1 MKALLENTYERF
13 LQVVSGSRKMPLKQV
28 RKLAE
33 GRVYTGLE
41 AYKIGLVDEIGGIE
55 TAKAQLAKR
64 IGVRRIKTIE
74 YSMKKKT
81 TIIKRIRQFTS
92 VGMHSSR
99 PEQITQIFDSMIP
112 EEMRSYINIPISL

>member
-1 MKALLENTYERF
+1 M
-13 LQVVSGSRKMPLKQV
+13 
-28 RKLAE
+28 
-33 GRVYTGLE
+33 E

-64 IGVRRIKTIE
+64 IGVQRIKTIE
-74 YSMKKKT
+74 YSMKKKI

-92 VGMHSSR
+92 VGMNSSQ

-112 EEMRSYINIPISL
+112 EEMQLIYQYPYQPLMLMPFRIDQ

>member
-13 LQVVSGSRKMPLKQV
+13 LQVVSGGRKMPLKQV

-41 AYKIGLVDEIGGIE
+41 AHKIGLVDEIGGIE
-55 TAKAQLAKR
+55 IAKAQLAKR

-74 YSMKKKT
+74 YSMKENNNYQTYTAVYVSWNQSFT
-81 TIIKRIRQFTS
+81 TRTN
-92 VGMHSSR
+92 H
-99 PEQITQIFDSMIP
+99 T
-112 EEMRSYINIPISL
+112 NI